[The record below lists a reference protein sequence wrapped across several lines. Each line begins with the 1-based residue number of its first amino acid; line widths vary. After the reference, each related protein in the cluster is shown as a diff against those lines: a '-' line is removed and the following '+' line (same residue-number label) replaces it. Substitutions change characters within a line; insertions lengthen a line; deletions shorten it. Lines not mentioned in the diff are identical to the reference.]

1 MSKLIKD
8 TLAEL
13 NAEISQLKEDNELI
27 GTALQKMQMMAA
39 MQQVIFSVVLY
50 DIPSKHNPIN
60 YDGFKESILNKVIS
74 EEVKKTF
81 LETESEANL
90 QLYETVVSRVLDDII
105 ESYNNYM
112 TAENDAKD
120 NQTN

>member
-1 MSKLIKD
+1 MSELSKK
-8 TLAEL
+8 TKAEL
-13 NAEISQLKEDNELI
+13 NEENSLL
-27 GTALQKMQMMAA
+27 GMALEKMQMVAA
-39 MQQVIFSVVLY
+39 MQQVIFSVVLSI
-50 DIPSKHNPIN
+50 IPDEHNPIN

-105 ESYNNYM
+105 ESYNNYV
-112 TAENDAKD
+112 TAEKDAED
-120 NQTN
+120 NETN